1 MSLET
6 HNTYRVTRCTF
17 RAPHCCPFMSPPPS
31 LSVSAGLAALA
42 EGDVSLLSTAS
53 SCLSLSL
60 FLSVRRRRDEE
71 ARLRQAEDT
80 LRDAVQQVTHP

>member
-1 MSLET
+1 
-6 HNTYRVTRCTF
+6 
-17 RAPHCCPFMSPPPS
+17 
-31 LSVSAGLAALA
+31 
-42 EGDVSLLSTAS
+42 VSLLSKAS

-80 LRDAVQQVTHP
+80 LRDAVQQVTHQ